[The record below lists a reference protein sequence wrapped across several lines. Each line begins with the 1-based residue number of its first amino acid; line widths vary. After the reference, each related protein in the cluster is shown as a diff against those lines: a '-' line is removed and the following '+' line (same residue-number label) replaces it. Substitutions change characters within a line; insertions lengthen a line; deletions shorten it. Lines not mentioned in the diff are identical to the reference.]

1 MLYIDCHEPQ
11 DIIDMLKRRNLAV
24 EVRHIDSGD
33 YIMGNLAIERKTIQ
47 DLINSVTSGERH
59 MWTQLETMRNTYEQQ
74 ILLIEGTI
82 DYKDRLLMGILTT
95 IILFWKY
102 QTIFSKDKNETVEWI
117 ERLYTKFGINRAI
130 KEPPIA
136 VIRSDTPEDIRWAM
150 CQTVKGIGS
159 KIAREIIKNNPKIF
173 SIEQPI
179 NPNLNIKGIRK
190 ESKDLLMRVLNGE

>member
-1 MLYIDCHEPQ
+1 MLYIANNEPQ

-117 ERLYTKFGINRAI
+117 EKLFTKYGVGKTSRIPPAAVRKYKEIKDIQFEMLQCIQGIGTVKAKKILEQNPDI
-130 KEPPIA
+130 F
-136 VIRSDTPEDIRWAM
+136 VEDIKK
-150 CQTVKGIGS
+150 VK
-159 KIAREIIKNNPKIF
+159 K
-173 SIEQPI
+173 
-179 NPNLNIKGIRK
+179 
-190 ESKDLLMRVLNGE
+190 